1 MSYTTPPKKKSQDSP
16 NSAPRSAAP
25 NETARYVEMY
35 APNGDIIRV
44 LESDRADV
52 EEAIQAMQGR
62 VVSPN
67 ATSAPERGLGP
78 ENPFENSNAPRGVGM
93 TVHIPPGLRYLQV
106 FMDAPK
112 PPESP
117 RRERPVATQV
127 APGAHAALAA
137 RTEARRKRTREAAE
151 EEEKKKKKEEEEGSM
166 VATARKIL
174 PAKSRRGKKESEK
187 STIGED
193 EEMDDGEPGPSK
205 PRKSPRKSPAS
216 KK

>member
-1 MSYTTPPKKKSQDSP
+1 MPYTTPPRKKSQDSP

-52 EEAIQAMQGR
+52 EEAIKAMQGR

-67 ATSAPERGLGP
+67 ATSALERGLGP
-78 ENPFENSNAPRGVGM
+78 ENPFENSNAPGGVGM
-93 TVHIPPGLRYLQV
+93 TVHVPPGLRYLQV
-106 FMDAPK
+106 FVDAPK
-112 PPESP
+112 SPESP

-127 APGAHAALAA
+127 APGVHAALAA

-151 EEEKKKKKEEEEGSM
+151 EEEKKKKDEEERGP
-166 VATARKIL
+166 TGRKIL
-174 PAKSRRGKKESEK
+174 PAKTRRTKKESEK
-187 STIGED
+187 STIEED

>member
-1 MSYTTPPKKKSQDSP
+1 MSYTTPPRKKSQDSP

-25 NETARYVEMY
+25 NETARYVEMF

-52 EEAIQAMQGR
+52 EEAIRAMEGR

-67 ATSAPERGLGP
+67 TASALERGLGP

-93 TVHIPPGLRYLQV
+93 TVHVPPGLRYLQV
-106 FMDAPK
+106 FVDAPK
-112 PPESP
+112 SPESP
-117 RRERPVATQV
+117 RRERPVRTQV

-151 EEEKKKKKEEEEGSM
+151 EEEKKNKKEEEGGT
-166 VATARKIL
+166 TARKIL
-174 PAKSRRGKKESEK
+174 PAKTRRTKKESEK

-193 EEMDDGEPGPSK
+193 EEMDDGEHSPSK

>member
-1 MSYTTPPKKKSQDSP
+1 MSYTTPPRKKSQDSP
-16 NSAPRSAAP
+16 NSARRSADP

-52 EEAIQAMQGR
+52 EEAIRAMQGR
-62 VVSPN
+62 VVSSN

-93 TVHIPPGLRYLQV
+93 TVHVSPKLRYLQV
-106 FMDAPK
+106 FVDAPK
-112 PPESP
+112 SPESP
-117 RRERPVATQV
+117 RRERPVGTQV

-151 EEEKKKKKEEEEGSM
+151 EEEEKKKKEEEEGGP
-166 VATARKIL
+166 TARKIL
-174 PAKSRRGKKESEK
+174 PAKTRRTKKEAEK

>member
-1 MSYTTPPKKKSQDSP
+1 MSYTTPPRKKSQDSP
-16 NSAPRSAAP
+16 NSARRSAAP

-67 ATSAPERGLGP
+67 AASAPARGLGP

-93 TVHIPPGLRYLQV
+93 TVHVSPGLRYLQV
-106 FMDAPK
+106 FVDAPK
-112 PPESP
+112 SPESP
-117 RRERPVATQV
+117 RRERPVGTQV

-151 EEEKKKKKEEEEGSM
+151 EEEKKKKKEEEGSM

-174 PAKSRRGKKESEK
+174 PAKSRRGKKESGK

>member
-25 NETARYVEMY
+25 NETARYVEMF

-52 EEAIQAMQGR
+52 EEAIRAMQGR

-67 ATSAPERGLGP
+67 AASALERGP

-93 TVHIPPGLRYLQV
+93 TVHISPGLRYLQV

-112 PPESP
+112 SPESP
-117 RRERPVATQV
+117 RRERPVGTQV

-151 EEEKKKKKEEEEGSM
+151 EEEKKKKKEDEEGSM

-174 PAKSRRGKKESEK
+174 PAKTRRANKKPEK
-187 STIGED
+187 STTGED

>member
-1 MSYTTPPKKKSQDSP
+1 MKKSQDSP
-16 NSAPRSAAP
+16 NSAPRSRDP
-25 NETARYVEMY
+25 NETARYVEMF

-78 ENPFENSNAPRGVGM
+78 ENPFENSNAPGGVGM
-93 TVHIPPGLRYLQV
+93 TVHVPPGLRYLQV

-112 PPESP
+112 SPESP
-117 RRERPVATQV
+117 RGERPVRTQV

-151 EEEKKKKKEEEEGSM
+151 EEEKKKKEEEEGGS
-166 VATARKIL
+166 TARKIL
-174 PAKSRRGKKESEK
+174 PAKTRRTKKESEK

>member
-1 MSYTTPPKKKSQDSP
+1 MSYTTPPRKKSQDSP

-25 NETARYVEMY
+25 NETARYVEMF

-106 FMDAPK
+106 FVDAPK
-112 PPESP
+112 SPESP

-151 EEEKKKKKEEEEGSM
+151 EEEKKKKEEEEGGS
-166 VATARKIL
+166 TARKIL
-174 PAKSRRGKKESEK
+174 PAKTRRTKKESEK
-187 STIGED
+187 SKIGED

-205 PRKSPRKSPAS
+205 PRKSPRKSLAS

>member
-1 MSYTTPPKKKSQDSP
+1 MSYTTPPRKKNQDSP
-16 NSAPRSAAP
+16 NSARRSAAP
-25 NETARYVEMY
+25 NETARYVEMF

-52 EEAIQAMQGR
+52 EEAIRAMQGR

-112 PPESP
+112 SPESP

-151 EEEKKKKKEEEEGSM
+151 EEERKKKKEEEGSM
-166 VATARKIL
+166 VATERKIL
-174 PAKSRRGKKESEK
+174 PAKTRRTKKESEK
-187 STIGED
+187 SKIGED

>member
-1 MSYTTPPKKKSQDSP
+1 MSYTTPPRKKSQDSP
-16 NSAPRSAAP
+16 DSARRSAAP

-52 EEAIQAMQGR
+52 EEAIKAMQGR

-67 ATSAPERGLGP
+67 AASAPERGLGP
-78 ENPFENSNAPRGVGM
+78 ENPFENSNVPGGVGM

-106 FMDAPK
+106 FVDAPK
-112 PPESP
+112 SPESP
-117 RRERPVATQV
+117 RRERPVRTQV

-151 EEEKKKKKEEEEGSM
+151 EEEKKKKEEEEGSM

-174 PAKSRRGKKESEK
+174 PAKSRRTKKESEK
-187 STIGED
+187 STIEED
-193 EEMDDGEPGPSK
+193 EEMDNGEPSPSK

>member
-25 NETARYVEMY
+25 NETARYVEMF

-62 VVSPN
+62 VVSPR

-78 ENPFENSNAPRGVGM
+78 ENPFENSNAPGGVGM

-112 PPESP
+112 SPESP
-117 RRERPVATQV
+117 RRERPVGTQV

-151 EEEKKKKKEEEEGSM
+151 EEEKKKKKEEEEGGP
-166 VATARKIL
+166 TGRKIL
-174 PAKSRRGKKESEK
+174 PAKTRRANKNPEK
-187 STIGED
+187 SKIGED

>member
-1 MSYTTPPKKKSQDSP
+1 MSYTTPPRKKSQDSP

-25 NETARYVEMY
+25 NETARYVEMF

-62 VVSPN
+62 VVSPS

-78 ENPFENSNAPRGVGM
+78 ENPFENSNAPGGVGM
-93 TVHIPPGLRYLQV
+93 TVHVPPGLRYLQV
-106 FMDAPK
+106 FVDAPK
-112 PPESP
+112 SPESP
-117 RRERPVATQV
+117 RIERPVGAQV

-151 EEEKKKKKEEEEGSM
+151 EEEKKKKEEEEGSM

-174 PAKSRRGKKESEK
+174 PAKTRRTKKDPEK
-187 STIGED
+187 LTIGED

>member
-1 MSYTTPPKKKSQDSP
+1 MSYTTPPRKKSQDSP
-16 NSAPRSAAP
+16 NSARRSAAP
-25 NETARYVEMY
+25 NETARYVEMF

-62 VVSPN
+62 VVSTN

-106 FMDAPK
+106 FVDAPN

-151 EEEKKKKKEEEEGSM
+151 EEEKKKEKEEEGGP
-166 VATARKIL
+166 TARKIL
-174 PAKSRRGKKESEK
+174 PAKTRRAKKESEK
-187 STIGED
+187 PTIGED

>member
-1 MSYTTPPKKKSQDSP
+1 MSYTTPPRKKSQDSP

-67 ATSAPERGLGP
+67 ATSALERGP
-78 ENPFENSNAPRGVGM
+78 ENPFENSNAPGGVGM
-93 TVHIPPGLRYLQV
+93 TVHVSPGLRYLQV

-112 PPESP
+112 SPESP
-117 RRERPVATQV
+117 RRERPVGTQV

-151 EEEKKKKKEEEEGSM
+151 EEEKKKKEKEEGGP
-166 VATARKIL
+166 TARKIL
-174 PAKSRRGKKESEK
+174 PAKTRRTKKESEK

-193 EEMDDGEPGPSK
+193 VEMDDSEPGPSK

>member
-25 NETARYVEMY
+25 NETARYVEMF

-62 VVSPN
+62 VVSPR

-93 TVHIPPGLRYLQV
+93 TVHVSPGLRYLQV

-112 PPESP
+112 SPESP

-151 EEEKKKKKEEEEGSM
+151 EEEKKKKEEEGGP
-166 VATARKIL
+166 TARKIL
-174 PAKSRRGKKESEK
+174 PAKTRRTKNPEK
-187 STIGED
+187 SKIGED

>member
-1 MSYTTPPKKKSQDSP
+1 MSYTTPPRKKSQDSP
-16 NSAPRSAAP
+16 NSARRSADP
-25 NETARYVEMY
+25 NETARYVEMF

-52 EEAIQAMQGR
+52 EEAIKAMQGR

-93 TVHIPPGLRYLQV
+93 TVHISPGLRYLQV

-112 PPESP
+112 SPESP
-117 RRERPVATQV
+117 RRERPVRTQV

-151 EEEKKKKKEEEEGSM
+151 EEEKKKKEEEEEGGP
-166 VATARKIL
+166 TARKIL
-174 PAKSRRGKKESEK
+174 PAKTRRVNKNPEK

-205 PRKSPRKSPAS
+205 PRKSQRKSPAS

>member
-16 NSAPRSAAP
+16 NSAPRSAAA
-25 NETARYVEMY
+25 NETARYVEMF

-52 EEAIQAMQGR
+52 EEAIRAMQGR

-67 ATSAPERGLGP
+67 AASAPGRGLGP
-78 ENPFENSNAPRGVGM
+78 ENPFDNSNAPQGVGM
-93 TVHIPPGLRYLQV
+93 TVHVSPGLRYLQV

-112 PPESP
+112 SPESP
-117 RRERPVATQV
+117 RRERPVRTQV

-151 EEEKKKKKEEEEGSM
+151 EEEKKKKEEEEGGP
-166 VATARKIL
+166 TGRKIL
-174 PAKSRRGKKESEK
+174 PAKTRRGKKESEK
-187 STIGED
+187 SKIGED

>member
-1 MSYTTPPKKKSQDSP
+1 MSYTTPPRKKSQDSP
-16 NSAPRSAAP
+16 KSASRSAAP

-52 EEAIQAMQGR
+52 EEAIRAMQGR

-67 ATSAPERGLGP
+67 AASAPERGLGP

-93 TVHIPPGLRYLQV
+93 TVHVSPGLRYLQV

-112 PPESP
+112 SPESP

-151 EEEKKKKKEEEEGSM
+151 EEEKKKKEEEGGP
-166 VATARKIL
+166 TARKIL
-174 PAKSRRGKKESEK
+174 PAKSRRTKKESEK
-187 STIGED
+187 STIEED

>member
-1 MSYTTPPKKKSQDSP
+1 
-16 NSAPRSAAP
+16 
-25 NETARYVEMY
+25 MY

-52 EEAIQAMQGR
+52 EEAIRAMQGR

-67 ATSAPERGLGP
+67 TALAPERGLGP

-93 TVHIPPGLRYLQV
+93 TVHVSPGLRYLQV

-112 PPESP
+112 SPESP
-117 RRERPVATQV
+117 RRERPVGAQV

-151 EEEKKKKKEEEEGSM
+151 EEEKKKKEDEEEGGS
-166 VATARKIL
+166 TARKIL
-174 PAKSRRGKKESEK
+174 PAKTRRANKKPEK

-193 EEMDDGEPGPSK
+193 EEMDDGESGPSK

>member
-1 MSYTTPPKKKSQDSP
+1 MSYTTPPRKKSQDSP

-52 EEAIQAMQGR
+52 EEAIKAMQGR
-62 VVSPN
+62 VVPPN
-67 ATSAPERGLGP
+67 AASALERGP

-93 TVHIPPGLRYLQV
+93 TVHVPPGLRYLQV
-106 FMDAPK
+106 FVDAPK
-112 PPESP
+112 SPESP

-151 EEEKKKKKEEEEGSM
+151 EEEKKKKEEEGGT
-166 VATARKIL
+166 TARKIL

>member
-1 MSYTTPPKKKSQDSP
+1 MSYTTPPRKKSQDSP
-16 NSAPRSAAP
+16 DSARRSAAP
-25 NETARYVEMY
+25 NETARYVEMF

-52 EEAIQAMQGR
+52 EEAIKAMQGR

-67 ATSAPERGLGP
+67 AASAPERGLGP
-78 ENPFENSNAPRGVGM
+78 ENPFENPNAPRGVGM
-93 TVHIPPGLRYLQV
+93 TVHIPPELRYLQV
-106 FMDAPK
+106 FVDAPK
-112 PPESP
+112 SPESP
-117 RRERPVATQV
+117 RRERPVGTQV

-151 EEEKKKKKEEEEGSM
+151 EEEKKKKEEEEGGP
-166 VATARKIL
+166 TGRRIL
-174 PAKSRRGKKESEK
+174 PAKTRRAKKESEK

>member
-62 VVSPN
+62 VVSSN
-67 ATSAPERGLGP
+67 AASALEMGPGP

-93 TVHIPPGLRYLQV
+93 TVHISPGLRYLQV

-112 PPESP
+112 SPESP
-117 RRERPVATQV
+117 RRERPVGTQV

-151 EEEKKKKKEEEEGSM
+151 EEEKKKKKDEEEGGP
-166 VATARKIL
+166 TARKIL
-174 PAKSRRGKKESEK
+174 PAKTRRANKNPEK

-205 PRKSPRKSPAS
+205 PRKSPRKSPAP

>member
-52 EEAIQAMQGR
+52 EEAIRAMEGR
-62 VVSPN
+62 VVSTN

-93 TVHIPPGLRYLQV
+93 TVHVSPGLRYLQV
-106 FMDAPK
+106 FMDAPN

-117 RRERPVATQV
+117 RRERPVGTQV

-151 EEEKKKKKEEEEGSM
+151 EEEKKKKEEEEGGP
-166 VATARKIL
+166 AGRKIL
-174 PAKSRRGKKESEK
+174 PAKTRRAKKESEK

-193 EEMDDGEPGPSK
+193 EEMDDGEPGSSK

>member
-1 MSYTTPPKKKSQDSP
+1 MSYTTPPRKKSQDSP

-25 NETARYVEMY
+25 NETARYVEMF

-93 TVHIPPGLRYLQV
+93 TVHVSPGLRYLQV

-112 PPESP
+112 SPESP
-117 RRERPVATQV
+117 RRDRPVRTQV

-151 EEEKKKKKEEEEGSM
+151 EEEKKKKEEEGGP
-166 VATARKIL
+166 TARKIL
-174 PAKSRRGKKESEK
+174 PAKTRRANKNPEK
-187 STIGED
+187 STIEED
-193 EEMDDGEPGPSK
+193 QEMDDGEPGPSK

>member
-1 MSYTTPPKKKSQDSP
+1 MSYTTPPRKKSQDSP

-25 NETARYVEMY
+25 NETARYVEMF

-52 EEAIQAMQGR
+52 EEAIKAMQGR

-67 ATSAPERGLGP
+67 ATSAPERGP

-93 TVHIPPGLRYLQV
+93 TVHVSPGLRYLQV
-106 FMDAPK
+106 FVDAPK
-112 PPESP
+112 SPESP
-117 RRERPVATQV
+117 RRERPVRTQV

-151 EEEKKKKKEEEEGSM
+151 EEEKKKKEDEEGGP
-166 VATARKIL
+166 TARKIL
-174 PAKSRRGKKESEK
+174 PAKTRRTKKESEK

-193 EEMDDGEPGPSK
+193 EEMDDGEPGPSR

>member
-25 NETARYVEMY
+25 NETARYVEMF

-52 EEAIQAMQGR
+52 EEAIKAMQGR

-67 ATSAPERGLGP
+67 AASALQRGP
-78 ENPFENSNAPRGVGM
+78 ENPFENSDAPRGVGM
-93 TVHIPPGLRYLQV
+93 TVHVSPGLRYLQV

-112 PPESP
+112 SPESP
-117 RRERPVATQV
+117 RRERPVGKQV

-151 EEEKKKKKEEEEGSM
+151 EEEKKKKEEEEGGS
-166 VATARKIL
+166 TARKIL

-187 STIGED
+187 STSEED
-193 EEMDDGEPGPSK
+193 QEMDDGEPGPSK

>member
-1 MSYTTPPKKKSQDSP
+1 MSYTTPPRKKSQDSP

-67 ATSAPERGLGP
+67 AASALERGP

-93 TVHIPPGLRYLQV
+93 TVHVPLGLRYLQV

-112 PPESP
+112 SPESP
-117 RRERPVATQV
+117 RRERPVGTQV

-151 EEEKKKKKEEEEGSM
+151 EEEKKKKEDEEERGP
-166 VATARKIL
+166 TARKIL
-174 PAKSRRGKKESEK
+174 PAKTRRTKKESEK
-187 STIGED
+187 STTGED

>member
-16 NSAPRSAAP
+16 NSARRSAAP
-25 NETARYVEMY
+25 NETARYVEMF

-52 EEAIQAMQGR
+52 EEAIKAMQGR
-62 VVSPN
+62 VLSTN
-67 ATSAPERGLGP
+67 ATSAPERELGP
-78 ENPFENSNAPRGVGM
+78 ENPFENSNAPGGVGM
-93 TVHIPPGLRYLQV
+93 TVHVSPGLRYLQV

-112 PPESP
+112 SPESP
-117 RRERPVATQV
+117 RGERPVRTQV

-151 EEEKKKKKEEEEGSM
+151 EEEKKKKEEEEGGP
-166 VATARKIL
+166 TARKIL
-174 PAKSRRGKKESEK
+174 PAKTRRANKNPEK
-187 STIGED
+187 STMGED

>member
-25 NETARYVEMY
+25 NETARYVEMF

-52 EEAIQAMQGR
+52 EEAIKAMQGR

-67 ATSAPERGLGP
+67 AALAPERGLGP

-93 TVHIPPGLRYLQV
+93 TVHVSPGLRYLQV

-112 PPESP
+112 SPESP
-117 RRERPVATQV
+117 RRERPVGAQV

-151 EEEKKKKKEEEEGSM
+151 EKEKKKKEEEEGGP
-166 VATARKIL
+166 TGRKIL

>member
-1 MSYTTPPKKKSQDSP
+1 MF
-16 NSAPRSAAP
+16 
-25 NETARYVEMY
+25 

-52 EEAIQAMQGR
+52 EEAIRAMQGR

-112 PPESP
+112 SPESP

-151 EEEKKKKKEEEEGSM
+151 EEERKKKKEEEGSM
-166 VATARKIL
+166 VATERKIL
-174 PAKSRRGKKESEK
+174 PAKTRRTKKESEK
-187 STIGED
+187 SKIGED

>member
-1 MSYTTPPKKKSQDSP
+1 MSYTTPPRKKSQDSP

-52 EEAIQAMQGR
+52 EEAIKAMQGR
-62 VVSPN
+62 IVSPN
-67 ATSAPERGLGP
+67 ATSALERGLGP

-93 TVHIPPGLRYLQV
+93 TVHVPPGLKYLQV

-112 PPESP
+112 SPESP
-117 RRERPVATQV
+117 RRERPVGTQV

-151 EEEKKKKKEEEEGSM
+151 EEKKKKKEEEEGGS
-166 VATARKIL
+166 TARKIL

>member
-1 MSYTTPPKKKSQDSP
+1 MSYTTPPRKKSQDSP

-25 NETARYVEMY
+25 NETARYVEMF

-44 LESDRADV
+44 LGSDRADV
-52 EEAIQAMQGR
+52 EEAIKAMQGR

-67 ATSAPERGLGP
+67 AASALERGP

-106 FMDAPK
+106 FVDAPK
-112 PPESP
+112 SPESP

-151 EEEKKKKKEEEEGSM
+151 EEEEKQKEEEEGGP
-166 VATARKIL
+166 TARKIL
-174 PAKSRRGKKESEK
+174 PAKTRRANKNPEK

>member
-1 MSYTTPPKKKSQDSP
+1 MSYTTPPRKKSQDSP

-52 EEAIQAMQGR
+52 EEAIKAMEGR

-67 ATSAPERGLGP
+67 ATSALERGLGP

-93 TVHIPPGLRYLQV
+93 TVHVSPGLRYLQV
-106 FMDAPK
+106 FMDAPN

-117 RRERPVATQV
+117 RRERPVGTQV

-151 EEEKKKKKEEEEGSM
+151 EEEKKKKEEEEGGP
-166 VATARKIL
+166 TARKIL
-174 PAKSRRGKKESEK
+174 PAKTRRANKNPEK

-205 PRKSPRKSPAS
+205 PRKSPRKSPAA

>member
-1 MSYTTPPKKKSQDSP
+1 MF
-16 NSAPRSAAP
+16 
-25 NETARYVEMY
+25 

-52 EEAIQAMQGR
+52 EEAIKAMQGR
-62 VVSPN
+62 VVSSN
-67 ATSAPERGLGP
+67 AASAPERGLGP

-93 TVHIPPGLRYLQV
+93 TVHISPGLRYLQV
-106 FMDAPK
+106 VTDPPK
-112 PPESP
+112 SPESP
-117 RRERPVATQV
+117 RRERPVGTQV

-151 EEEKKKKKEEEEGSM
+151 EEEKKKKKEEEGGP
-166 VATARKIL
+166 TTRKIL
-174 PAKSRRGKKESEK
+174 PAKTRRTKKESEK
-187 STIGED
+187 SKIGED

>member
-1 MSYTTPPKKKSQDSP
+1 MSYTTPPRKKSQDSP
-16 NSAPRSAAP
+16 NSARRSAAP
-25 NETARYVEMY
+25 NETARYVEMF

-52 EEAIQAMQGR
+52 EEAIRAMQGR

-93 TVHIPPGLRYLQV
+93 TVHVSPGLRYLQV

-112 PPESP
+112 SPESP
-117 RRERPVATQV
+117 RRGRPVRTQV

-151 EEEKKKKKEEEEGSM
+151 EEEKKKKEEEEGGP
-166 VATARKIL
+166 TARKIL

>member
-16 NSAPRSAAP
+16 NSAPRSADP
-25 NETARYVEMY
+25 NKTARYVEMF

-52 EEAIQAMQGR
+52 EEAIRAMQGR

-78 ENPFENSNAPRGVGM
+78 ENPFENSNAPRGVGI
-93 TVHIPPGLRYLQV
+93 TVHVPPGLRYLQV

-112 PPESP
+112 SPESP
-117 RRERPVATQV
+117 RRERPVGTQV
-127 APGAHAALAA
+127 APGAYAALAA

-151 EEEKKKKKEEEEGSM
+151 EEEKKKKEEEEGGH
-166 VATARKIL
+166 TARKIL
-174 PAKSRRGKKESEK
+174 PVKTRRTKKEAEK

>member
-1 MSYTTPPKKKSQDSP
+1 
-16 NSAPRSAAP
+16 
-25 NETARYVEMY
+25 MY

-52 EEAIQAMQGR
+52 EEAIKAMQGR

-93 TVHIPPGLRYLQV
+93 TVHVPPGLRYLQV
-106 FMDAPK
+106 FVDAPK
-112 PPESP
+112 SPESP
-117 RRERPVATQV
+117 RRERPVGTQV

-151 EEEKKKKKEEEEGSM
+151 EEEKKKKEEEEGGP
-166 VATARKIL
+166 TGRKIL
-174 PAKSRRGKKESEK
+174 PAKTRRTNKKPEK
-187 STIGED
+187 STTGED

-205 PRKSPRKSPAS
+205 PRKSPRKTPAS

>member
-1 MSYTTPPKKKSQDSP
+1 MSYTTPPRKKSQDSP

-62 VVSPN
+62 VVSSS
-67 ATSAPERGLGP
+67 AASAPERGLGP

-93 TVHIPPGLRYLQV
+93 TVHVSPGLRYLQV

-112 PPESP
+112 SPESP
-117 RRERPVATQV
+117 RRERPVGAQV

-151 EEEKKKKKEEEEGSM
+151 EEEKKKKEEQEGSM

-174 PAKSRRGKKESEK
+174 PAKTRRTKKESEK
-187 STIGED
+187 PTIEED

>member
-1 MSYTTPPKKKSQDSP
+1 MSYTTPPRKKSQDSP
-16 NSAPRSAAP
+16 NSAPRSAAA
-25 NETARYVEMY
+25 NETARYVEMF

-62 VVSPN
+62 VVSSN
-67 ATSAPERGLGP
+67 AASALERGP

-93 TVHIPPGLRYLQV
+93 TVHVPPGLRYLQV
-106 FMDAPK
+106 FVDAPK
-112 PPESP
+112 SPESP
-117 RRERPVATQV
+117 RRERPVGTQV

-151 EEEKKKKKEEEEGSM
+151 EEEKKKKEEEEEGGP
-166 VATARKIL
+166 TARKIL
-174 PAKSRRGKKESEK
+174 PAKTRRTNKKLEK
-187 STIGED
+187 STTGED

-216 KK
+216 KQ

>member
-25 NETARYVEMY
+25 NETARYVEMF

-52 EEAIQAMQGR
+52 EEAIKAMQGR

-67 ATSAPERGLGP
+67 AASALERGLGP

-93 TVHIPPGLRYLQV
+93 TVHVPPGLRYLQV

-112 PPESP
+112 SPESP

-151 EEEKKKKKEEEEGSM
+151 EEEKKKKKKDEEEGGP
-166 VATARKIL
+166 AARKIL

>member
-25 NETARYVEMY
+25 NETARYVEMF

-52 EEAIQAMQGR
+52 EEAIRAMQGR

-78 ENPFENSNAPRGVGM
+78 ENPFENSNAPGGVGM

-112 PPESP
+112 SPESP
-117 RRERPVATQV
+117 RGERPVATQV

-151 EEEKKKKKEEEEGSM
+151 EEEKKKKEEEGGP
-166 VATARKIL
+166 TARKIL
-174 PAKSRRGKKESEK
+174 PAKTRRTKKESEK
-187 STIGED
+187 STIEED
-193 EEMDDGEPGPSK
+193 QEMNDGEPGPSK